1 MLRPVSILLAFFFL
15 APTLSAAELVEGRD
29 YSTLKPA
36 LPTSD
41 PTKIEV
47 LEFFAWPCSHC
58 YELHPFMQQWSQK
71 VPADVNFVKAAVSAG
86 FPTWVP
92 AAQAYYAFEITGDA
106 QRLDTVFFKA
116 IHEQRANLFTEASIL
131 DWAAKQGVD
140 RAKAAAALKSMSVDT
155 KSRQAE
161 ANARAARIEGT
172 PAIIVDGKYKL
183 VGAAS
188 KSYADWIPLLD
199 LLIAK
204 ARADR
209 KK

>member
-1 MLRPVSILLAFFFL
+1 LV
-15 APTLSAAELVEGRD
+15 AADLVEGRD
-29 YSTLKPA
+29 YATLKPA
-36 LPTSD
+36 LPLND
-41 PTKIEV
+41 PGKIEV

-58 YELHPFMQQWSQK
+58 YELHPFVQQWAVK
-71 VPADVNFVKAAVSAG
+71 LPADVSFVKAAVSAG

-92 AAQAYYAFEITGDA
+92 AARAYYAFEVTGDVY
-106 QRLDTVFFKA
+106 RLDSAVFKA
-116 IHEQRANLFTEASIL
+116 IHEQRVNLFTDANIL

-140 RAKAAAALKSMSVDT
+140 RAKASAALNSMTVDT

-199 LLIAK
+199 QLIAK

-209 KK
+209 KAKPTTK